1 MTNAFYNPTGNPAT
15 GSEALSS
22 LVRQEFV
29 LIGNGFDQFPQLHTT
44 GAYTTTFAQSGNN
57 TYTLPSS
64 PGTLALLSDITVEST
79 ARAAADTAEAT
90 ARAAADTTLTNNLA
104 TANTNIGTANTN
116 IAANTAAIALKAPLA
131 SPALTGSPTAPT
143 QLSND
148 NSTKLAT
155 TAWVAAFLS
164 ASGYAPTGAS
174 PVTSVAGRT
183 GAVVL
188 THNDLTDWAATLAS
202 YALLAGPTFT
212 GVPAAPTA
220 GAGTNSTQIATTA
233 FVGTA
238 VSTAIA
244 TEVTN
249 RNTAISNNN
258 ANTTLTGTTTGA
270 AANFSGNVTALNY
283 GAIRGTTCALTGAL
297 TGTSAAYSSTLSCAG
312 LTATTGTFSGAMT
325 GAGGAAVVLSNG
337 GTYAINITGT
347 SAGCSGNSAT
357 ATTATNVSGGSASV
371 TGLGSTGGA
380 NITGASTFMTAPN
393 VAGGG
398 ASVHIVTRT
407 DCFPA
412 VFQYVAGT
420 TVGSV
425 STNGTSVSYNST
437 SDYRTKT
444 TYGPWLDDAAFD
456 RVPVHFA
463 AFKTTPDV
471 RQPMF
476 LAHELAESGFAFAV
490 LGEKDGAEMQQVD
503 HPSLIPALWAMVQD
517 LRSRVAQLEG
527 SA

>member
-1 MTNAFYNPTGNPAT
+1 VTNAFYNATGNPQT

-22 LVRQEFV
+22 LVRAEFALV
-29 LIGNGFDQFPQLHTT
+29 ASGFDLFPQIHTT

-64 PGTLALLSDITVEST
+64 PGTLALLSDITVEAT
-79 ARAAADTAEAT
+79 ARAAAITAEAT
-90 ARAAADTTLTNNLA
+90 TRAAADTTLTNNLA

-143 QLSND
+143 QLSSD

-212 GVPAAPTA
+212 GIPAAPTA

-283 GAIRGTTCALTGAL
+283 GVIRGTTCTLTGAL
-297 TGTSAAYSSTLSCAG
+297 SGTSATLSSTLAV
-312 LTATTGTFSGAMT
+312 TGAMT

-337 GTYAINITGT
+337 GSYNITITGT
-347 SAGCSGNSAT
+347 SAGCSGNSVT
-357 ATTATNVSGGSASV
+357 ATTATNLSGGSVSATVIS
-371 TGLGSTGGA
+371 STGGA
-380 NITGASTFMTAPN
+380 SITGASTFMTAPN
-393 VAGGG
+393 VAGAS

-517 LRSRVAQLEG
+517 LRARVAQLEG
-527 SA
+527 AA